1 MWPGFGENM
10 RVLKWIVDR
19 CHGQAYGVESPL
31 GWVPRPEDIDL
42 DGLGLT
48 RQDLEAV
55 QAINISDIKAEIM
68 SQEELFLKM
77 AADLP
82 KEMIFERELLVSRL

>member
-1 MWPGFGENM
+1 M
-10 RVLKWIVDR
+10 RVLKWIIDR

-31 GWVPRPEDIDL
+31 GWMPRTEDIEL
-42 DGLGLT
+42 DGLGLS

-55 QAINISDIKAEIM
+55 QAINPPDIKAELM
-68 SQEELFLKM
+68 SQQELFLKM